1 MIKHIAEPVA
11 SAVVRWL
18 PPAEGGRSSGP
29 PTALVYAA
37 TCIFPLGG
45 DREVHP
51 DWPRGAE
58 HFSILVEEVEKL
70 PNDDRVCKVGFL
82 APDLA
87 LPFVHPGAE
96 VLVME
101 GPKIVAN
108 AVIREVVTRAWAG
121 QSD

>member
-11 SAVVRWL
+11 FAVVRWL
-18 PPAEGGRSSGP
+18 PSSQGGRSSGP
-29 PTALVYAA
+29 PTAPVYAA
-37 TCIFPLGG
+37 TCIFPLGD

-58 HFSILVEEVEKL
+58 QFSILLEEVEKL
-70 PNDDRVCKVGFL
+70 PDGDRVCKVGFL

-87 LPFVHPGAE
+87 EPFVYPGAE

-108 AVIREVVTRAWAG
+108 AVIREVVTCG
-121 QSD
+121 G